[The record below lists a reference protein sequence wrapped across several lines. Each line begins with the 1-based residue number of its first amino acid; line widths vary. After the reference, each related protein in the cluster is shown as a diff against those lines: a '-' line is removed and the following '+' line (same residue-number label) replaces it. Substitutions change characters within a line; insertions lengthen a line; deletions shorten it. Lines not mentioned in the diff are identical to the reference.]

1 MVFEIIEEKWMCK
14 EMMNDLKKEEI
25 KDEKRVAIIGSDL
38 SQELFDKNK
47 QKSEEDFEI
56 VLYRKIYLLFP

>member
-1 MVFEIIEEKWMCK
+1 MK
-14 EMMNDLKKEEI
+14 
-25 KDEKRVAIIGSDL
+25 KRVAIIGSDL

-56 VLYRKIYLLFP
+56 VLYRKNLLTGTLRRISVWRKWQSIVKSVLHI